1 MDKLDQNIETAKQ
14 THTPS
19 PEFVPST
26 MNRVEAVGA
35 PAKRRLGWKLWAP
48 IGGIAVIALVAT
60 VLLLPRSTTPTTN
73 NSSTAPAT
81 NTTANTQSTGA
92 PINPADTSNSALDSD
107 LTSIN
112 SSMSQ
117 SSNDQSAADSS
128 VNDSSQQI
136 AIPAE

>member
-26 MNRVEAVGA
+26 MNRVEAIGT

-60 VLLLPRSTTPTTN
+60 VLLLPHGTTSTTN
-73 NSSTAPAT
+73 NSSTTPTT